1 VAKLNLYRTCVGAL
15 LATAAYLWPVILYG
29 LAVWFAGV
37 VFSLALEKATTSEMK
52 TATLFDPDPV
62 GLLAA
67 WRGLWNGFYVWKDV
81 DQDYRLRGARA
92 GDAETPLGST
102 GVERQADHAAPD
114 A

>member
-1 VAKLNLYRTCVGAL
+1 MAKLNLYRTCVAAL

-37 VFSLALEKATTSEMK
+37 VFSLALEKATSSEMK

-62 GLLAA
+62 GMLAA
-67 WRGLWNGFYVWKDV
+67 WRGLWNGFYVWKDL
-81 DQDYRLRGARA
+81 DQNYWRRSARA
-92 GDAETPLGST
+92 GDTETSLGSK
-102 GVERQADHAAPD
+102 GVERKTDRAAPD

>member
-1 VAKLNLYRTCVGAL
+1 MAKLNLYRTCVVAL
-15 LATAAYLWPVILYG
+15 LAAAAYLWPVILYG

-67 WRGLWNGFYVWKDV
+67 WRGLWNGFYVWKDL
-81 DQDYRLRGARA
+81 DQNYRRRSAQT
-92 GDAETPLGST
+92 GDMETSLGSN
-102 GVERQADHAAPD
+102 GVEGKTDRAAPD